1 MVPGKPSFDV
11 RKLMERAIEVMRQSV
26 HEPRADDKASPKVGV
41 VLRKADGTIETA
53 CRGELRHGDHAEFTL
68 LERKNRSNKL
78 DGSILFATLEP
89 CAPDS
94 RHPPKMSCTERI
106 ILSRIKEVWV
116 GLEDPDPKVDR
127 KGIQYLTDHDVTVHM
142 FDRDLQEVIHAE
154 NRDFIA
160 QALERAETAR
170 GAKQLKEIPLSPL
183 ENILATAAVKDF
195 SDEALER
202 YRTQAKIADAA

>member
-1 MVPGKPSFDV
+1 MPRKLSFNP

-26 HEPRADDKASPKVGV
+26 HEPRKDDKAIPKVGV

-53 CRGELRHGDHAEFTL
+53 CRGELRYGDHAEFTL

-78 DGSILFATLEP
+78 DGSVLFATLEP

-116 GLEDPDPKVDR
+116 GLEDPDPTVDR
-127 KGIQYLTDHDVTVHM
+127 KGIKYLQDEGVTVHM
-142 FDRDLQEVIHAE
+142 FDRDLPDIIQAANKESLA
-154 NRDFIA
+154 R
-160 QALERAETAR
+160 ALE
-170 GAKQLKEIPLSPL
+170 
-183 ENILATAAVKDF
+183 
-195 SDEALER
+195 
-202 YRTQAKIADAA
+202 